1 MGTSGAKS
9 AGARPAA
16 GANAANW
23 TDETWWRAEIDAAID
38 GRDPVLSNV
47 RITLAH
53 RELSLALR
61 EVTGAGSGA
70 NFHTWAVWGSK
81 KAGRTIRQEDVP
93 WLPGAGAGL
102 GAALG
107 AAVAM
112 SVARSAPTSA
122 PTSAPRRAPRTR
134 MLAAAVTA
142 GTALNALIHRVL
154 SATATQ
160 IFGGNVTVLDDI
172 GRQTARFVSTFLDP
186 AARTDAELERFLAP
200 LRTGPTDQ
208 GGQELLR
215 TAYRH
220 YLEVARTPPSDERDE
235 RMLTAN
241 LLAILHEHHRLDPYI
256 DAAMP
261 RSVRPL
267 VTRYLLTFSLG
278 TEVMRVSRDVTA
290 RGPAGFPDTLR
301 TIEFPELA
309 RLLDGPGG
317 LDRTPNSLDGSG
329 AGDWT
334 ALADRMNFIVD
345 LFRTRQFDDNLFAP
359 PFPQP
364 EWDALIRSHPNLRS
378 CQR

>member
-1 MGTSGAKS
+1 LRVGTSGAKS
-9 AGARPAA
+9 AVGRPAS
-16 GANAANW
+16 W
-23 TDETWWRAEIDAAID
+23 TDESWWRAEIDAAID
-38 GRDPVLSNV
+38 RRDPVLSNV

-53 RELSLALR
+53 RQLSLALH
-61 EVTGAGSGA
+61 EVTGPGSGA

-93 WLPGAGAGL
+93 WLPRVATAVGAGAST
-102 GAALG
+102 AW
-107 AAVAM
+107 
-112 SVARSAPTSA
+112 AR
-122 PTSAPRRAPRTR
+122 RRPRTR

-142 GTALNALIHRVL
+142 GAALNALTHHVL
-154 SATATQ
+154 SRTATQ

-186 AARTDAELERFLAP
+186 ADRTDDRLEQFLAP
-200 LRTGPTDQ
+200 LCTGPAEK
-208 GGQELLR
+208 GGQGLLR

-261 RSVRPL
+261 RLLRPL

-290 RGPAGFPDTLR
+290 RSPTAFPETLR
-301 TIEFPELA
+301 TIELPELA
-309 RLLDGPGG
+309 QLLDGPGG
-317 LDRTPNSLDGSG
+317 LDRTPDSLHGSG
-329 AGDWT
+329 ARDWT
-334 ALADRMNFIVD
+334 ELADRMNFIVD
-345 LFRTRQFDDNLFAP
+345 LFRTRQFDENLFAR
-359 PFPQP
+359 PFSLP
-364 EWDALIRSHPNLRS
+364 EWDALVQAHPDVRS
-378 CQR
+378 CGR

>member
-1 MGTSGAKS
+1 MGTSGAK
-9 AGARPAA
+9 ATPAQAA
-16 GANAANW
+16 GAPPANW
-23 TDETWWRAEIDAAID
+23 TDETWWRAEIDAAIN
-38 GRDPVLSNV
+38 GRDPILSNA

-53 RELSLALR
+53 GQLSLALR
-61 EVTGAGSGA
+61 EVTGSGSGA

-93 WLPGAGAGL
+93 WLPGLGVGV

-107 AAVAM
+107 AAA
-112 SVARSAPTSA
+112 ASAVGRAEPR
-122 PTSAPRRAPRTR
+122 PAPRAR
-134 MLAAAVTA
+134 MLAAAVAA
-142 GTALNALIHRVL
+142 GSALNALIRRVL
-154 SATATQ
+154 SGTASQ
-160 IFGGNVTVLDDI
+160 IFAGNVTVLDDI

-186 AARTDAELERFLAP
+186 ARRTDDELERFLAP
-200 LRTGPTDQ
+200 LRTGPTDE

-220 YLEVARTPPSDERDE
+220 YLEVARTPPCDERDE

-261 RSVRPL
+261 RSLRPF

-290 RGPAGFPDTLR
+290 RGTAAFPETLQ
-301 TIEFPELA
+301 TIELPELA
-309 RLLDGPGG
+309 RLLDGPDG
-317 LDRTPNSLDGSG
+317 LDRTPNSLHGSG

-334 ALADRMNFIVD
+334 ELSDRMNFIVD

-359 PFPQP
+359 PFEQA
-364 EWDALIRSHPNLRS
+364 EWDALIRRHPNLRS

>member
-1 MGTSGAKS
+1 MGTSGAK
-9 AGARPAA
+9 AA
-16 GANAANW
+16 GAQPAGGAQPANW
-23 TDETWWRAEIDAAID
+23 ADETWWRAEIDAAID

-61 EVTGAGSGA
+61 EVTGTGSGA

-93 WLPGAGAGL
+93 WLPVAGAGL

-107 AAVAM
+107 AAAAA
-112 SVARSAPTSA
+112 SAARSAARSAPG
-122 PTSAPRRAPRTR
+122 RAPRTR

-154 SATATQ
+154 SGTATQ

-186 AARTDAELERFLAP
+186 AKRTDAELERFLAL

-220 YLEVARTPPSDERDE
+220 YLEVARTPASDERDE

-301 TIEFPELA
+301 TIESPELA

-334 ALADRMNFIVD
+334 TLADRMNFIVD
-345 LFRTRQFDDNLFAP
+345 LFRTRQFDENLFAP
-359 PFPQP
+359 PFGQS

>member
-1 MGTSGAKS
+1 M
-9 AGARPAA
+9 AGRAD
-16 GANAANW
+16 W

-53 RELSLALR
+53 RQLSLALR
-61 EVTGAGSGA
+61 EVTGPSSGA

-93 WLPGAGAGL
+93 WLPGVAT
-102 GAALG
+102 ALG
-107 AAVAM
+107 AGAAGAVA
-112 SVARSAPTSA
+112 
-122 PTSAPRRAPRTR
+122 RRTTRTR
-134 MLAAAVTA
+134 MLTAALTA
-142 GTALNALIHRVL
+142 GVTLNALIRRVL
-154 SATATQ
+154 SRTSTQ

-186 AARTDAELERFLAP
+186 ADRTDDRLEQFLAP
-200 LRTGPTDQ
+200 LRTGPAET

-261 RSVRPL
+261 HMVRPL

-278 TEVMRVSRDVTA
+278 TEVMRVSRDVVA
-290 RGPAGFPDTLR
+290 RGPGAFPETLG
-301 TIEFPELA
+301 TIELPELA
-309 RLLDGPGG
+309 RLLGGPGG
-317 LDRTPNSLDGSG
+317 LDRTPNSLHGSG
-329 AGDWT
+329 ARDWT
-334 ALADRMNFIVD
+334 ELADRMNFIVD
-345 LFRTRQFDDNLFAP
+345 LFRTRQFDENLFAP
-359 PFPQP
+359 PFSQP
-364 EWDALIRSHPNLRS
+364 EWDALVRAHPDVRS
-378 CQR
+378 CAR